1 MKMRVLP
8 IVAVMSGLL
17 VGCGGSASG
26 GSDSGGGDQGGG
38 TTPPNKTQFTFEF
51 YRSDDIDN
59 STQLSCT
66 RYDIYD
72 GIGGERALIY
82 KEVIGNIDNAV
93 FAIYSNAA
101 GEQVGNNVHA
111 VNGKLTVALED
122 IPSNGFVTI
131 QEHGGTIIN
140 ATTFT
145 KESFSDQLGLRS
157 AAFSLSLF
165 AETGDCITGGNDV
178 TNTLKNKQFWNADD
192 LTGNPYPRYYF
203 DSQVDGTESSN
214 PQITSSGIDYI
225 NSENVLVTQY
235 LDEEKKYIYQYGFSD
250 WGDSTLSYAKNLGQA
265 TIISGI
271 DFTEIELDLLKNG
284 YFYPL
289 VNIDVS
295 GIGPYSYYYPD
306 GSRGETWV
314 YRAAGNIATAN
325 WEARYV
331 DQIETISSA
340 WQISINDFSLFNVE
354 NTNDAEPSTNSNVIV
369 LTDSIGITDEDGLMR
384 VAYNQSST
392 PYTITHV
399 LYSYISDSIVVPE
412 LDLTSIP
419 NDIRDDLRVSDSAEF
434 SQSYLFTDND
444 TDVPLDAFMTNYRNG
459 SVLTS
464 SANDKLGII
473 KSVIEMREAKES
485 LEQTKSLYLKRV
497 N

>member
-8 IVAVMSGLL
+8 IVAILSGLL
-17 VGCGGSASG
+17 AGCGGSASSG
-26 GSDSGGGDQGGG
+26 GNNGGDQGGG

-82 KEVIGNIDNAV
+82 KKVIGNIDNAV

-101 GEQVGNNVHA
+101 GEQVGDNVHA

-157 AAFSLSLF
+157 TAFSLSLF
-165 AETGDCITGGNDV
+165 AETGDCLTGGNDV
-178 TNTLKNKQFWNADD
+178 TNNLKNKQFWNADD
-192 LTGNPYPRYYF
+192 LSGNPYPRYYF
-203 DSQVDGTESSN
+203 NSQVDNVSSSN
-214 PQITSSGIDYI
+214 PQISSTGIDYI
-225 NSENVLVTQY
+225 NSEKVLVTQY
-235 LDEEKKYIYQYGFSD
+235 LDEDKKYIYQYGFSD
-250 WGDSTLSYAKNLGQA
+250 WSDSTLSYAKNLGVA

-271 DFTEIELDLLKNG
+271 QFSEIELDLLKNG

-289 VNIDVS
+289 VDIDVS
-295 GIGPYSYYYPD
+295 GAGPFEYYYPD
-306 GSRGETWV
+306 ASRGETWV
-314 YRAAGNIATAN
+314 YRAAGSIDTDN
-325 WEARYV
+325 WEAKYV
-331 DQIETISSA
+331 DQINTVSAA
-340 WQISINDFSLFNVE
+340 WQISINDRSLFSVE

-369 LTDSIGITDEDGLMR
+369 LTDSIAINNESGLMR

-392 PYTITHV
+392 PFTVTHV
-399 LYSYISDSIVVPE
+399 LYGYIGDSIVVPE
-412 LDLTSIP
+412 LDLSSIP
-419 NDIRDDLRVSDSAEF
+419 SDIRDDLRVSDGAEF
-434 SQSYLFTDND
+434 SQSYLFTNND

-459 SVLTS
+459 TVLTS
-464 SANDKLGII
+464 SAEDKLGII
-473 KSVIEMREAKES
+473 KSVVEMREAKES